1 MDVAS
6 VASRLH
12 FDCAVCGRNFSI
24 PYRTRPRRT
33 CSHDCKMSLMSKH
46 ANCCRNTT
54 SGRFEQND
62 FSGPLPGDPTV
73 EQIWTMAAE
82 IRKKNNQ
89 RMRDAG

>member
-1 MDVAS
+1 
-6 VASRLH
+6 
-12 FDCAVCGRNFSI
+12 
-24 PYRTRPRRT
+24 
-33 CSHDCKMSLMSKH
+33 MSKH